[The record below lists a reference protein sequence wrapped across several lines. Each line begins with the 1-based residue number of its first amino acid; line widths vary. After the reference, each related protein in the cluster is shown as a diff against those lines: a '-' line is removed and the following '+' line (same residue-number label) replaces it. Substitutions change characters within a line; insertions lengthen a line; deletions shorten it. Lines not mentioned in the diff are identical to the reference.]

1 MTDPDQPASPRAGG
15 RRRADVLLVARGL
28 FDSRAKAQAAIA
40 AGLVS
45 ADGQPVRKASDEI
58 RADATL
64 EASPEHPWVSR
75 GGVKLA
81 HALDRFGIDPAG
93 RTCLDVGSSTGG
105 FTEVLL
111 TRGAAHVTAVDTGRD
126 QLHRSLRADPRV
138 NLRETTDIRALDA
151 LHPAPD
157 LVVTDVSFIS
167 LTLVL
172 PAMTALAAPAADL
185 VALIKPQFEV
195 GRAAIGKNGL
205 VRDAEAQAAAIGRI
219 EAAAKALGWQ
229 VVAVIDSPIT
239 GGEGNREFLMQA
251 RRGATQPQ
259 GPGARP

>member
-1 MTDPDQPASPRAGG
+1 MTGPDQAAPPRDGS

-28 FDSRAKAQAAIA
+28 FESRAKAQAAIA

-45 ADGQPVRKASDEI
+45 ADGQPVRKASDEL
-58 RADATL
+58 RADAAL

-81 HALDRFGIDPAG
+81 HALDRFGIAAG
-93 RTCLDVGSSTGG
+93 GRVGLDVGSSTGG

-111 TRGAAHVTAVDTGRD
+111 ARGAARVTAVDTGRD

-138 NLRETTDIRALDA
+138 SLFEATDIRALEA
-151 LHPAPD
+151 LDPAPD

-167 LTLVL
+167 LALVL
-172 PAMTALAAPAADL
+172 PAMTALAAPTADL

-195 GRAAIGKNGL
+195 GRAAIGKNGV
-205 VRDAEAQAAAIGRI
+205 VRDTAAQVAAVERI
-219 EAAAKALGWQ
+219 KAATEALGWQ
-229 VVAVIDSPIT
+229 IVAVIDSPIA
-239 GGEGNREFLMQA
+239 GGEGNREFLMHA
-251 RRGATQPQ
+251 RRGGGRPYRS
-259 GPGARP
+259 GAMS